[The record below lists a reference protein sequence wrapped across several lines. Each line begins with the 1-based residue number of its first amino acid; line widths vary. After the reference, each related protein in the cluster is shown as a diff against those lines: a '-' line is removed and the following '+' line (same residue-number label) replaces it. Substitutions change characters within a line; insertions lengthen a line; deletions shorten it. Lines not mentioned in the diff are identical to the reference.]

1 MGTTAPMTDAEY
13 IRALASAL
21 TRQEDVLDAEAR
33 DILYEFALRIYVLL
47 LRDFPTSR
55 FDRYRLWPQF
65 RAQILLWLQELND
78 TIAPLV
84 LSRVIGA
91 EAQLQPIHAALF
103 STPELSPR
111 PTAAVLDTT
120 RVLGTPASE
129 LFTPSGTGATPFALQ
144 LLRLIERSVY
154 GLIFQ
159 EASTEEVA
167 RRVIEVRT
175 RAGREEPV
183 PRRGTVANAWRE
195 RLRALTAAL
204 LWALVAP
211 TARRYAAEAEAG
223 ELRWR
228 WNAIL
233 DPRTCVI
240 CRPLHN
246 TTAPAPEAF
255 PRGAPPLHP
264 LCRCAVI
271 PITAPS

>member
-1 MGTTAPMTDAEY
+1 MTDTEY

-33 DILYEFALRIYVLL
+33 DILYEFALRIYALL

-65 RAQILLWLQELND
+65 RTRILVWLQELND
-78 TIAPLV
+78 ALAPLV
-84 LSRVIGA
+84 LSRVTLS
-91 EAQLQPIHAALF
+91 EALLQKIHAELF
-103 STPELSPR
+103 AAPLLPPR
-111 PTAAVLDTT
+111 PTPQVLSSA
-120 RVLGTPASE
+120 RVMGTPLSE
-129 LFTPSGTGATPFALQ
+129 LFVPGPTGLTPFSLQ
-144 LLRLIERSVY
+144 LLRLVERSVF
-154 GLIFQ
+154 GMIFQ
-159 EASTEEVA
+159 EAPTAEVA
-167 RRVIEVRT
+167 RRIIEVRT
-175 RAGREEPV
+175 RAGREVPV
-183 PRRGTVANAWRE
+183 PSKGTVANAWRE
-195 RLRALTAAL
+195 RLRAITAAA
-204 LWALVAP
+204 LWALVSP
-211 TARRYAAEAEAG
+211 TAQRYAAEAEVA

-233 DPRTCVI
+233 DPRTCPI

-271 PITAPS
+271 PIATQR

>member
-1 MGTTAPMTDAEY
+1 MTDTEY

-33 DILYEFALRIYVLL
+33 DILYEFALRIYALL

-55 FDRYRLWPQF
+55 FERYRVWPQF
-65 RAQILLWLQELND
+65 RAQILIWLQELND
-78 TIAPLV
+78 VLAPLV
-84 LSRVIGA
+84 LSRVIA
-91 EAQLQPIHAALF
+91 TEAQLQAIHAELF
-103 STPELSPR
+103 TTPPLAPR
-111 PTAAVLDTT
+111 ATTTVLDTT
-120 RVLGTPASE
+120 RVLGTPLSE
-129 LFTPSGTGATPFALQ
+129 LFTPSATGVTPFALQ

-159 EASTEEVA
+159 EAPTAEIA
-167 RRVIEVRT
+167 RRMIEIRT

-183 PRRGTVANAWRE
+183 PRKGTVANAWRE
-195 RLRALTAAL
+195 RLRAVTAAL
-204 LWALVAP
+204 LWGLVSP
-211 TARRYAAEAEAG
+211 TAQRYALEAQDA

-228 WNAIL
+228 WNAVL
-233 DPRTCVI
+233 DPRTCPI

-246 TTAPAPEAF
+246 TMAPDPDAF

-271 PITAPS
+271 PIAN